1 MRAIME
7 QLKQVEE
14 VSRAFEMGNG
24 IIFENHPH
32 ALSDVAEEVV
42 DRETPSTQPQMSDHP
57 RDLNQLRPDQICV
70 YRSNDALATTRTMI

>member
-1 MRAIME
+1 ME

-57 RDLNQLRPDQICV
+57 RDLNQLRPGQICV
-70 YRSNDALATTRTMI
+70 YRSNGALAMTRTM